1 LAKETYY
8 REHMVERR
16 PIATPLPPRSRFVT
30 PAAMTMRHPVVL
42 RDVTAGT
49 NCLEVKSS
57 GDQVSKET

>member
-1 LAKETYY
+1 
-8 REHMVERR
+8 MVERR